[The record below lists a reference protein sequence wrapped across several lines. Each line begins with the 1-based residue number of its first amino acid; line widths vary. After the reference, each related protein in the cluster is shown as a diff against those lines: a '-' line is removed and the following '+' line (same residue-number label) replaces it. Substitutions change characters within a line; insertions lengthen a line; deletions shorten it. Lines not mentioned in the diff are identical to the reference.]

1 VGVDGERASAA
12 LVPDKLDDG
21 GDDGQQ
27 QTNTEHDEE
36 RQVNSALHPSFHMIP
51 CGM

>member
-27 QTNTEHDEE
+27 QTYTEHDEE